1 MANYI
6 WFIFSKDCQYNFAF
20 NNITIINL
28 ASTATTAQ
36 INTSITG
43 NLANIL
49 FIKSCVSS
57 ANPIFFN

>member
-6 WFIFSKDCQYNFAF
+6 WFIFLKDYQYKVAF

-43 NLANIL
+43 ILANIL

-57 ANPIFFN
+57 ANLIFFN